1 MVKMKISQLNTEVRL
16 LEIANRRK
24 ADASVSK
31 SERPKTFKD
40 TFSREMARAGN
51 VNFSKHARQRLFS
64 RGIELSDSKLDMLSH
79 AIDKAAVKG
88 SKDTLILDDD
98 AAYVVSV
105 PSRTVISAFGRD
117 SLREGVFT
125 SIDSAVIL

>member
-1 MVKMKISQLNTEVRL
+1 M
-16 LEIANRRK
+16 AGRRK
-24 ADASVSK
+24 PDKLVQKNEGPGS
-31 SERPKTFKD
+31 FKD
-40 TFSREMARAGN
+40 TFSEELARTGN

-64 RGIELSDSKLDMLSH
+64 RGIELSDTRLSMLSH

-117 SLREGVFT
+117 NLREGVFT

>member
-1 MVKMKISQLNTEVRL
+1 MKVGELNREVKL
-16 LEIANRRK
+16 LEIVHRGKSNPAVNQGNK
-24 ADASVSK
+24 TVS
-31 SERPKTFKD
+31 FKD
-40 TFSREMARAGN
+40 TFSQELARGSE

-64 RGIELSDSKLDMLSH
+64 RGIELSNAKLNQLSQ
-79 AIDKAAVKG
+79 AIDRAAVKG
-88 SKDTLILDDD
+88 SKDTLILDND

-105 PSRTVISAFGRD
+105 PDRMVVTAVSTA